1 MTPRPSPPRRKYDE
15 EHRPNPPSKRER
27 RRPSPDRRGSY
38 ERRRPYHDR
47 GRRRERP
54 VYEEG
59 SDDEIIHKVD
69 RFGRPYA
76 PHDRRGSFSRERHEN
91 RHDRYPRM
99 SGALREESASNSRSS
114 SHSRRPE
121 TERTYDR
128 WSRSEAPFKDRVRD
142 PRGAADARC
151 HCRRCQEGLGGCRY
165 NEKHWIGRNDSS
177 TSPGSSRSSSTKPRG
192 ILKRGS
198 SESSREPRLRKTVSF
213 ERGTKLPT
221 DCQDEVHGY
230 LGRSSESYE
239 RVSREPST
247 EADHKRSSERNQ
259 SPPRMWRDT
268 IVDDRPSRNRHS
280 QPKPADP
287 DRDKTS
293 GASTDMAA
301 GRVAHEIL
309 LSTHQHW
316 CHGDCSNRAKFAR
329 RMGACRLCR
338 RRSPQGTQIPNC
350 RVMIHCVNFADDFL
364 GDPLHWIW
372 GSDINH
378 AIRLGYTAV
387 YCCTL
392 SGYLTM
398 EEYMAYRMHKT
409 DDLDLAL
416 WIRDKEVNKQIK
428 EIKSKGAAALEGKE
442 CGPAS
447 GFLLAF
453 SNEIERTRM
462 LWTTIMKGVR
472 NMGSPVLDDAL
483 IMEVIE
489 KTMKGWTPKWVREG

>member
-1 MTPRPSPPRRKYDE
+1 
-15 EHRPNPPSKRER
+15 
-27 RRPSPDRRGSY
+27 
-38 ERRRPYHDR
+38 
-47 GRRRERP
+47 
-54 VYEEG
+54 
-59 SDDEIIHKVD
+59 
-69 RFGRPYA
+69 
-76 PHDRRGSFSRERHEN
+76 
-91 RHDRYPRM
+91 
-99 SGALREESASNSRSS
+99 
-114 SHSRRPE
+114 
-121 TERTYDR
+121 
-128 WSRSEAPFKDRVRD
+128 
-142 PRGAADARC
+142 
-151 HCRRCQEGLGGCRY
+151 
-165 NEKHWIGRNDSS
+165 
-177 TSPGSSRSSSTKPRG
+177 
-192 ILKRGS
+192 
-198 SESSREPRLRKTVSF
+198 
-213 ERGTKLPT
+213 
-221 DCQDEVHGY
+221 
-230 LGRSSESYE
+230 
-239 RVSREPST
+239 
-247 EADHKRSSERNQ
+247 
-259 SPPRMWRDT
+259 
-268 IVDDRPSRNRHS
+268 
-280 QPKPADP
+280 
-287 DRDKTS
+287 
-293 GASTDMAA
+293 
-301 GRVAHEIL
+301 
-309 LSTHQHW
+309 
-316 CHGDCSNRAKFAR
+316 
-329 RMGACRLCR
+329 
-338 RRSPQGTQIPNC
+338 
-350 RVMIHCVNFADDFL
+350 VNFADDFL